1 MQIPLHGIIRILNK
15 NFMRL
20 LTLFFILFIGTN
32 IFSQS
37 NDCGEWQ
44 LKTDESNYKV
54 YSRACKNSAIK
65 EFKVLASFTG
75 DFKRISALFNDVE
88 TNKKLSESCVEA
100 RLLEK
105 MDDNTHT
112 EYVRYKTPIG
122 IRERDIISKVVI
134 NATESSFALTSI
146 AVSDTS
152 VPKKKG
158 VIRLTNAH
166 TSFLFKKTS
175 DGNIEMEYIA
185 FADPSGFDP
194 PFLVNSLTKKEAR
207 TLVEKLKVLVQ
218 P

>member
-1 MQIPLHGIIRILNK
+1 
-15 NFMRL
+15 MRPF
-20 LTLFFILFIGTN
+20 TLFFFWCIGTSA
-32 IFSQS
+32 FAQS

-44 LKTDESNYKV
+44 LKTNEANYKV
-54 YSRACKNSAIK
+54 YSRACKNSAIN
-65 EFKVLASFTG
+65 EFKVLATFSG

-88 TNKKLSESCVEA
+88 TNKKISESCVEA

-146 AVSDTS
+146 ALSDTS
-152 VPKKKG
+152 IPRKKG

-166 TSFLFKKTS
+166 TSFMFKKTS
-175 DGNIEMEYIA
+175 DGKIEMEYTA
-185 FADPSGFDP
+185 FADPNGFDP
-194 PFLVNSLTKKEAR
+194 PFLVNSLAKKEAR
-207 TLVEKLKVLVQ
+207 KLTDKLKVLVQ